1 MHRTSRSGHT
11 PRLKYHVPSPQHAAT
26 NQSDLTV
33 LNFSSWK
40 VTFPQFPSFNRSLRA
55 RRINATRESLFKN
68 WPDVTTRP
76 PFFCDQKRRNNA
88 TPLYIQRSSIL
99 NSLKSRR
106 STTSILQC
114 FLLMPLRCTD
124 VSILLSS
131 IVNLVSLLFVF
142 SDCFFCIPVL
152 LTCSSCFC
160 HLSLCVRV

>member
-11 PRLKYHVPSPQHAAT
+11 PRLKYHVHPSPQHVAT
-26 NQSDLTV
+26 YQIDLLV

-40 VTFPQFPSFNRSLRA
+40 VTFPQFPSFNRSFCA
-55 RRINATRESLFKN
+55 RRINARVPSSEI
-68 WPDVTTRP
+68 RP
-76 PFFCDQKRRNNA
+76 
-88 TPLYIQRSSIL
+88 TYQRDLPVHSIL

-114 FLLMPLRCTD
+114 FLRMPPRCTD
-124 VSILLSS
+124 VSILLIS

-142 SDCFFCIPVL
+142 TTTTVFCIPVL

-160 HLSLCVRV
+160 HLSSCVCVSLCFFNL